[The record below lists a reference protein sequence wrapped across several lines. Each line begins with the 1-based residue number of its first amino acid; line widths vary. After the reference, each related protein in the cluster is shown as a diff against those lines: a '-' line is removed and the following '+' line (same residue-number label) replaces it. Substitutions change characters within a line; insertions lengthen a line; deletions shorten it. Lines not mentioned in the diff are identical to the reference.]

1 MVAHHYTMKPRDDMT
16 AVIEGLQQDHG
27 LLAAYLEATD
37 RIDWRAL
44 HKRVVIGEPPKPI
57 NVEALQAS
65 TGAPLLPEVVPS
77 TTSTFVFRRA
87 NLMRVP

>member
-1 MVAHHYTMKPRDDMT
+1 MVAHHQTMKSRDNMS
-16 AVIEGLQQDHG
+16 AAIEGLQRDHG

-37 RIDWRAL
+37 RIDRRAL

-57 NVEALQAS
+57 NVEAHHAS
-65 TGAPLLPEVVPS
+65 TAAPLLSEVVLS